1 MRAQRD
7 APDASMLWPPGG
19 DAPDASM
26 LGVACLNVGMMT
38 AASFTRKPATQD
50 AKIAELAENVIG
62 WLAGGFA
69 VVGLNEIHDS
79 LAAKLVD
86 ECRRRGTLVER
97 QTDDTNAML
106 WCIA

>member
-1 MRAQRD
+1 
-7 APDASMLWPPGG
+7 
-19 DAPDASM
+19 M

-38 AASFTRKPATQD
+38 AASFRRTQD

-86 ECRRRGTLVER
+86 ECRRRGTLVEWR
-97 QTDDTNAML
+97 TDDTNAML